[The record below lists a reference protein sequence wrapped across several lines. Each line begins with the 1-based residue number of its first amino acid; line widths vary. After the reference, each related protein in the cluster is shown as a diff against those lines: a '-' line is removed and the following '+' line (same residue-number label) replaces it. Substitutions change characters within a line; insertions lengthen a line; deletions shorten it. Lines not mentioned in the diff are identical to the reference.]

1 MYNLHKNILKV
12 VKVVKEKQ
20 TGRCNQVGKGALF
33 PGPSLQLSG
42 QVGGELP
49 QPCTHTQPQRLQG
62 GGGFQRS
69 HTSACQHH
77 GKHTG
82 RGHPW
87 AAGTLRGGLSRHS
100 GGRSIST
107 SQKRQFLVPCSC
119 DLSPGQDSSWVF
131 SFPSPTAR
139 PPASACTSAATG
151 PRTPGLPGALEGR
164 LL

>member
-62 GGGFQRS
+62 GGASRDRTLLHVSITGSTRDGGILGQR
-69 HTSACQHH
+69 A
-77 GKHTG
+77 
-82 RGHPW
+82 
-87 AAGTLRGGLSRHS
+87 HS
-100 GGRSIST
+100 GAA
-107 SQKRQFLVPCSC
+107 
-119 DLSPGQDSSWVF
+119 
-131 SFPSPTAR
+131 FPDTQVA
-139 PPASACTSAATG
+139 
-151 PRTPGLPGALEGR
+151 GA
-164 LL
+164 